1 MATDPAT
8 CSVVLFGGHGPVFA
22 DFLGDTWLYAPD
34 PLLSLSQERHAR
46 QQHEHESAHCPGFEG
61 EGGV

>member
-8 CSVVLFGGHGPVFA
+8 CSVVLFGGHGPLFT

-34 PLLSLSQERHAR
+34 RLVPVSLQEHHAR
-46 QQHEHESAHCPGFEG
+46 QQHEHESDHCPQFEG
-61 EGGV
+61 E